1 MRDFFD
7 DFVIH
12 EPLIK
17 HQHCCLNIYVV
28 SRWIRAILKNWLLV
42 KKAAQSL
49 LYLERRYL
57 ERRYLKPSYLKPSY
71 LERMHYA
78 LIFLANNLPFKIYR
92 LNGQLIAQMHVFD
105 NHLLMDGE
113 ITERRPCFTVSKIM
127 LQCFNDILE
136 RQVFPR
142 NVFFGKQRAF

>member
-1 MRDFFD
+1 M
-7 DFVIH
+7 
-12 EPLIK
+12 
-17 HQHCCLNIYVV
+17 
-28 SRWIRAILKNWLLV
+28 
-42 KKAAQSL
+42 

-57 ERRYLKPSYLKPSY
+57 ERRYLKPKY
-71 LERMHYA
+71 LEPKYLEPKYLELRYLEPMRYA
-78 LIFLANNLPFKIYR
+78 RIFLANNLPFKIYR

-113 ITERRPCFTVSKIM
+113 ITERRPCFAVSKIM

-136 RQVFPR
+136 RLVFPR

>member
-12 EPLIK
+12 EPSIK
-17 HQHCCLNIYVV
+17 HLHCFLNIYVV

-57 ERRYLKPSYLKPSY
+57 ERRYLKPKY
-71 LERMHYA
+71 LEPKFWS
-78 LIFLANNLPFKIYR
+78 L
-92 LNGQLIAQMHVFD
+92 
-105 NHLLMDGE
+105 
-113 ITERRPCFTVSKIM
+113 
-127 LQCFNDILE
+127 DI
-136 RQVFPR
+136 
-142 NVFFGKQRAF
+142 

>member
-1 MRDFFD
+1 MRDFFEG
-7 DFVIH
+7 FVIH

-17 HQHCCLNIYVV
+17 HQHGCLNIYVV
-28 SRWIRAILKNWLLV
+28 SRWVRALLKNWLLV

-49 LYLERRYL
+49 LYLERRN
-57 ERRYLKPSYLKPSY
+57 LKPSY
-71 LERMHYA
+71 LERMLHA
-78 LIFLANNLPFKIYR
+78 RIFLANNLPFKIYR
-92 LNGQLIAQMHVFD
+92 LNGQLIAQMHVFG
-105 NHLLMDGE
+105 NYLLMDGE

-142 NVFFGKQRAF
+142 DVFFGKQRAF